1 MDESV
6 RKEPGR
12 LTREPRPPPAG
23 GASPLTAPR
32 GPRRRRPPG
41 TRGRRDFAVNKPR
54 SHATDGHVPAPSRPR
69 ALSAAPAARGTPC
82 EVAGTPRHCHG
93 PRKPGQGP
101 ARGSPSR
108 RGGRVSRDIPKGS
121 RAGRGRQGD
130 PAMGVTCRLET
141 EQRATWVL

>member
-12 LTREPRPPPAG
+12 LAREPRPPPAG

-54 SHATDGHVPAPSRPR
+54 GHATDGHVPAPSLPR

-82 EVAGTPRHCHG
+82 EVAGTPRHCRG

-121 RAGRGRQGD
+121 RAGKGRQGD

>member
-12 LTREPRPPPAG
+12 LAREPPACG
-23 GASPLTAPR
+23 RGVASHAPR

-54 SHATDGHVPAPSRPR
+54 SHATDGHVPAPSLPR
-69 ALSAAPAARGTPC
+69 ALSAAPAAQGTPC
-82 EVAGTPRHCHG
+82 EVAGTPRHCRG

-108 RGGRVSRDIPKGS
+108 RGGRVSRDPPRGPEQEGG
-121 RAGRGRQGD
+121 GRGTRQWG
-130 PAMGVTCRLET
+130 
-141 EQRATWVL
+141 

>member
-12 LTREPRPPPAG
+12 LAHEHPPPPPPAG

-54 SHATDGHVPAPSRPR
+54 SHTTDGHVPAPSLPR
-69 ALSAAPAARGTPC
+69 ALSAAPAAQGTPC
-82 EVAGTPRHCHG
+82 EVASTPRHCRG
-93 PRKPGQGP
+93 PRKPEQGP

-108 RGGRVSRDIPKGS
+108 RGGRVSRDPPRGPEQEGG
-121 RAGRGRQGD
+121 GRGTRQWG
-130 PAMGVTCRLET
+130 
-141 EQRATWVL
+141 